1 MDDFTFDVEYSEE
14 EAIYELSVFDADDN
28 LVAYYDDLEDVQ
40 DVVATLVSDFDVSLS
55 EETIMEIA
63 MLSSGSTDIDD
74 IVDDLED

>member
-1 MDDFTFDVEYSEE
+1 MDDFTFDVEYNEE

-40 DVVATLVSDFDVSLS
+40 DVVTTLVSDFDVSLS

>member
-1 MDDFTFDVEYSEE
+1 MDDFTFDVEYNEE

-40 DVVATLVSDFDVSLS
+40 DVVTTLVSDFDVSLS

-63 MLSSGSTDIDD
+63 MLSSGSTDIDY